1 MFGLKSLLS
10 QCTVFTVL
18 FFSSGALA
26 NDQAAFDQ
34 YVQGLYAEALE
45 RGYTADLLD
54 PAFAT
59 IQMRKKVIKSDRNQP
74 ERKITLDEYLTTR
87 VPDWKVQQA
96 VDRIKEHHAILEKVE
111 QQYGVQ
117 KRFIVALWGNESN
130 FGRIQGK
137 VPVLSALTTL
147 AFEGRREALFRKQF
161 FNALDILQ
169 QGHITLSDFKGSW
182 AGAMGQ
188 SQFLPSSFL
197 TYAVDF
203 DQDGRIDIW
212 NSTADVFASIANYL
226 SSEGWR
232 GDQTWGRQVKLTN
245 IDTAGMASLNR
256 ASARPLAEWQ
266 ALGVRRFDGSNLPA
280 VELNANL
287 ILPDGPQGR
296 AYLVYNNFQ
305 TLMKWNRSSY
315 FGVSVAFLSERIKK
329 GLASVQPPVE

>member
-1 MFGLKSLLS
+1 MKSAVNTIVLTFSILLLGLPKAAMGDE
-10 QCTVFTVL
+10 Q
-18 FFSSGALA
+18 
-26 NDQAAFDQ
+26 QAFNR
-34 YVQGLYAEALE
+34 YVQGLYEEAIE
-45 RGYTADLLD
+45 RGYRAELLD

-59 IQMRKKVIKSDRNQP
+59 IQMREKVIKRDRNQP

-87 VPDWKVQQA
+87 VPDWKVKQA
-96 VDRIKEHHAILEKVE
+96 VEQVREHHALLEQVE
-111 QQYGVQ
+111 QRFGVQ

-161 FNALDILQ
+161 FNALEILQ
-169 QGHITLSDFKGSW
+169 RGHIELADFKGSW

-232 GDQTWGRQVKLTN
+232 DDQTWGRQVKLMDKN
-245 IDTAGMASLNR
+245 VAGLASLSRSN
-256 ASARPLAEWQ
+256 AKPLSAWQ
-266 ALGVRRFDGSNLPA
+266 ESGVRRFDGTDLPA
-280 VELNANL
+280 VNVQANL
-287 ILPDGPQGR
+287 ILPDGPEGR
-296 AYLVYNNFQ
+296 AYLVYNNFH

-315 FGVSVAFLSERIKK
+315 FGVSVAFLSERINK
-329 GLASVQPPVE
+329 GLRSVSASVD